1 MWQKGL
7 PRRGSF
13 CPSHFSGMVS
23 VYAARGFLPSIR
35 EYRPDGSFM
44 KNNNPKSRPEFR
56 QLEFGFDGPA
66 LEAPPSKGVAKSPPE
81 SSGGRAPC
89 RAAATYPDQRTDTLQ
104 RIADSLHRE
113 LTAAT
118 GVDIRLRI
126 TNNTSTMM
134 SLRYESAGRRALVG
148 LHHMFLEAPDD
159 VRKALSAWIVKPS
172 AKVPGKKLEAYIAER
187 RHLIAAK
194 PPKTVA
200 LRTQGEFFDLSTLF
214 DEVNKSE
221 YNNEVTTPITW
232 GKMPALRR
240 RRSIRFGSYS
250 PGEDLI
256 RVHPLLDQ
264 EFVPLFFV
272 RYIVFHEMLHAH
284 MGIEE
289 SATGRRKIHPPE
301 FRRREAAYCDYAR
314 ALAWMEDE
322 KNLRRLLRTPR
333 G

>member
-1 MWQKGL
+1 
-7 PRRGSF
+7 
-13 CPSHFSGMVS
+13 
-23 VYAARGFLPSIR
+23 
-35 EYRPDGSFM
+35 M
-44 KNNNPKSRPEFR
+44 KNNTPKSRSELR
-56 QLEFGFDGPA
+56 QLEFGFD
-66 LEAPPSKGVAKSPPE
+66 APPPEVSSSTGVARGLPE
-81 SSGGRAPC
+81 PGGGSAPC
-89 RAAATYPDQRTDTLQ
+89 RAAATYQELREDTLQ
-104 RIADSLHRE
+104 RVADALHRE

-148 LHHMFLEAPDD
+148 LHHMFLEAPDEI
-159 VRKALSAWIVKPS
+159 RKALSAWIVKPS
-172 AKVPGKKLEAYIAER
+172 AKVPGKKLEGYIAER
-187 RHLIAAK
+187 RHMIAAK
-194 PPKTVA
+194 VPKSVA
-200 LRTQGEFFDLSTLF
+200 LRTQGEFFDLAALF
-214 DEVNKSE
+214 EEVNKAE
-221 YNNEVTTPITW
+221 YDNAVKTPITW

-240 RRSIRFGSYS
+240 RRSIRFGSFS

-264 EFVPLFFV
+264 EFVPRFFV
-272 RYIVFHEMLHAH
+272 RYIVFHEMLHAD

-289 SATGRRKIHPPE
+289 TATGRRKIHPPE
-301 FRRREAAYCDYAR
+301 FRRREAAYVDYAR

>member
-1 MWQKGL
+1 
-7 PRRGSF
+7 
-13 CPSHFSGMVS
+13 
-23 VYAARGFLPSIR
+23 
-35 EYRPDGSFM
+35 M
-44 KNNNPKSRPEFR
+44 KNDIPKSKSEFR
-56 QLEFGFDGPA
+56 QLEFGFDVA
-66 LEAPPSKGVAKSPPE
+66 AAEAPCATGPVKSPPE
-81 SSGGRAPC
+81 AGGGSAPC
-89 RAAATYPDQRTDTLQ
+89 RAAATYQEHRTDVLQ
-104 RIADSLHRE
+104 RIADALHRE

-159 VRKALSAWIVKPS
+159 IRKALSAWIVKPS
-172 AKVPGKKLEAYIAER
+172 AKAPGKKLEAYIAER

-194 PPKTVA
+194 PPKSVA
-200 LRTQGEFFDLSTLF
+200 LRTQGEFFDLAALF
-214 DEVNKSE
+214 DEVNQSE
-221 YNNEVTTPITW
+221 YNGAVTTPITW

-240 RRSIRFGSYS
+240 RRSIRFGSFS

-264 EFVPLFFV
+264 EFVPFYFV

-289 SATGRRKIHPPE
+289 TATGRRKIHPPE
-301 FRRREAAYCDYAR
+301 FRRREGAYVDYVR

>member
-1 MWQKGL
+1 
-7 PRRGSF
+7 
-13 CPSHFSGMVS
+13 
-23 VYAARGFLPSIR
+23 
-35 EYRPDGSFM
+35 M
-44 KNNNPKSRPEFR
+44 KHDNPKSRPELR
-56 QLEFGFDGPA
+56 QLEFGFDAPVPA
-66 LEAPPSKGVAKSPPE
+66 IPPSRGVAKSPPE
-81 SSGGRAPC
+81 SGGGRAPC
-89 RAAATYPDQRTDTLQ
+89 RAAATYPDHGTDTLQ

-113 LTAAT
+113 LSATT

-148 LHHMFLEAPDD
+148 LHHMFLEAPDEI
-159 VRKALSAWIVKPS
+159 RKALSAWIVKPS

-194 PPKTVA
+194 PTKTVA
-200 LRTQGEFFDLSTLF
+200 LRTQGEFFDLSALF
-214 DEVNKSE
+214 DQVNQSE
-221 YNNEVTTPITW
+221 YNNEVSTPITW

-301 FRRREAAYCDYAR
+301 FRRRESAYFDYAR

-322 KNLRRLLRTPR
+322 KNLRRLLRMPR